1 MGNLEIRR
9 INVQL
14 IYENTKIRKQCTDL
28 KTAKKLFGGN
38 DVMARSLFA
47 RINALEQAI
56 VIKDIILM
64 PTFHFHK
71 LTGNM
76 EGYFAIDV
84 KSRKDP
90 WRIILQPLNENKKPY
105 VPCNINEIAGM
116 VRIVDIK
123 EVSNHYE

>member
-1 MGNLEIRR
+1 M
-9 INVQL
+9 QL

-76 EGYFAIDV
+76 DGYFAIDV

-105 VPCNINEIAGM
+105 VPCNIDEIAGM